1 MFSHCR
7 WQGMKERSTLLK
19 LNNLRVPLLA
29 APMAGGPST
38 PALVAAAARAGGL
51 GMLAAGYK
59 TAAAMANEIEVG
71 RELTGNRLGVNVFVP
86 AAMAGSS
93 PPPGGSG
100 AAGDAGEADRADEAA
115 RAARVADYAHVLEAE
130 AQRYTVTFPA
140 PNPADTDGYAEKI
153 DYLLRHPLPLVSF
166 TFGLPEPEIVERL
179 HDAGTHLTLTVTNAA
194 EARAAVARGADS
206 LCVQGPDAGGH
217 RGTHEEGSPP
227 GSRSLTALLA
237 ELAHVTGL
245 PLIAAGGVGTGADVR
260 MLVAAGASA
269 VQLGT
274 LLLRSPESGA
284 QQAHKD
290 ALASG
295 RYTGTS
301 VTRAFSG
308 RLARGLT
315 NRFIREHDGQAPAA
329 YPEVNQL
336 TRPLRAA
343 AALAGDP
350 DGLALWAGT
359 GFMHSRAEPAE
370 KIMADLWRAACR
382 QQTAD

>member
-1 MFSHCR
+1 MFS
-7 WQGMKERSTLLK
+7 
-19 LNNLRVPLLA
+19 LNDLQIPLLA

-38 PALVAAAARAGGL
+38 TALVAAGARAGGF
-51 GMLAAGYK
+51 GILAAGYK
-59 TAAAMANEIEVG
+59 TATAMANEIEVG

-86 AAMAGSS
+86 AATAGVALS
-93 PPPGGSG
+93 PGGSG
-100 AAGDAGEADRADEAA
+100 PAGGAHRASGSDGADRAD
-115 RAARVADYAHVLEAE
+115 RAARVAEYAHVLEAD
-130 AQRYTVTFPA
+130 AQRYAVALPA
-140 PNPADTDGYAEKI
+140 PDPADTDGYSEKI

-166 TFGLPEPEIVERL
+166 TFGLPEPEIVKRL
-179 HDAGTHLTLTVTNAA
+179 HDVGTHLTLTVTDAA

-217 RGTHEEGSPP
+217 RGTHAVGTSP
-227 GSRSLTALLA
+227 GSQSLTALLA
-237 ELAHVTGL
+237 ELAHVTAL
-245 PLIAAGGVGTGADVR
+245 PLIAAGGVGSGADVR
-260 MLVAAGASA
+260 KLVAAGASA

-274 LLLRSPESGA
+274 LLLRTPESGA
-284 QQAHKD
+284 QPTHKD

-295 RYTGTS
+295 EYTGTS

-370 KIMADLWRAACR
+370 RIMAELWRAACS
-382 QQTAD
+382 QQPAG